1 MAVGG
6 PVPPFLPG
14 DRLVNG
20 AADPCAELATTLG
33 HDFARPD
40 LLQIALTHPSAAQ
53 PGEAPSYERLE
64 FLGDRVFGLVVADM
78 LMARFPNE
86 NEGDLARRHA
96 PLVSR
101 DSLVAVA
108 RGIGLGRFLRMSPGE
123 AGAGTR
129 DSASVMADSLEAV
142 FGALYHDGG
151 LAAAAPVIERLW
163 SPLIAAAPTP
173 PRDAK
178 TALQEWAQG
187 RGRPLPVY
195 RTVATSGP
203 PHKPVFNV
211 EVRVEGLPPATG
223 SGGAKRIA
231 EQDAAR
237 ALLDAARLEGVS
249 DDG

>member
-1 MAVGG
+1 M
-6 PVPPFLPG
+6 
-14 DRLVNG
+14 NG
-20 AADPCAELATTLG
+20 AADSCAELATTLG
-33 HDFARPD
+33 HDFARLD
-40 LLQIALTHPSAAQ
+40 LLAIALTHPSAAR

-64 FLGDRVFGLVVADM
+64 FLGDRVFGLVLADM

-86 NEGDLARRHA
+86 SEGDLARRHA

-142 FGALYHDGG
+142 FGALYLDGG

-173 PRDAK
+173 PLEAK

-203 PHKPVFNV
+203 PHKPVFVV
-211 EVRVEGLPPATG
+211 EVQVEGLPSATG

-231 EQDAAR
+231 EQDAAC
-237 ALLDAARLEGVS
+237 ALLDAAQLESIS